1 MSGSLFRHYS
11 SPLTTNHSPM
21 FHVSITNVQ
30 TGHPVNNDRLE
41 AVVRAILAGERV
53 RSAKVSVAI
62 VDNATIHRLNRE
74 YLQHDEPTDVL
85 SFVLEENEKTLDG
98 EVVVSVETAAA
109 TAARFGWATA
119 DELLLYVVHGT
130 LHLLG
135 YDDQSPAALGEMRAR
150 ERHYLLAFGLTPRYD
165 EVAQTAAVQG
175 VSCS

>member
-1 MSGSLFRHYS
+1 
-11 SPLTTNHSPM
+11 M

-30 TGHPVNNDRLE
+30 TAHPIENDRLE
-41 AVVRAILAGERV
+41 AVVRAILEGERIH
-53 RSAKVSVAI
+53 SARVSVAI
-62 VDNATIHRLNRE
+62 VDNPTIHRLNRD

-98 EVVVSVETAAA
+98 EVVVSVDTAAA

-135 YDDQSPAALGEMRAR
+135 YDDQSPDALSEMRER
-150 ERHYLLAFGLTPRYD
+150 ERHYLLAIGLTPRYD
-165 EVAQTAAVQG
+165 EVAPIAAV
-175 VSCS
+175 